1 MFKKSILGI
10 IGLSMALFATESFGQ
25 MKKLRTVKY
34 DVIREG
40 DLEKMKYDVD
50 QVVTNPETAGKCITY
65 GWTSVVYAK
74 ISVAEKELKKQ
85 LDSSDEACVVA
96 SDNMVKFFS
105 FSKDEQEEMGT
116 RTFVIENL
124 PNTIIMI
131 YNKGVNTMYEKGKY
145 DEAKKYFQYV
155 VDLYDY
161 DEDQLAKNA
170 GISKENAIYNIWA
183 AAFTNEKVNEEI
195 IYLEK
200 LMEFPTYYN
209 ASIYTRMSE
218 IYTEKKEYDK
228 AMQYLEKGIA
238 KIPQKSSEFLKQQ
251 INIELS
257 RGNQL
262 AVIEKFTKAI
272 EESPENSNY
281 YFSRGVTYHQ
291 LKVNDLNENLE
302 AQKEGKKYV
311 MKYYFSQ
318 ALNDYNKALELN
330 PSNFGAL
337 NNVSILFF
345 DSANF
350 IYKERMR
357 VSPSSPEYDK
367 LNIQALDLYKVCLD
381 KFELLR
387 QSGFL
392 KGDDMISLLK
402 DMKSCAAKLQ
412 DRELIKK
419 YDQMI
424 RDERSKS

>member
-10 IGLSMALFATESFGQ
+10 IGLSMVLFATESFGQ
-25 MKKLRTVKY
+25 MKKLRTVKF
-34 DVIREG
+34 DVIRDG

-50 QVVTNPETAGKCITY
+50 QVSTNSETAGKCITY
-65 GWTSVVYAK
+65 GWKGVVYAK
-74 ISVAEKELKKQ
+74 IAASEGDIKHQ
-85 LDSSDEACVVA
+85 LDSNNEACVVA
-96 SDNMVKFFS
+96 AENMVKYFS
-105 FSKDEQEEMGT
+105 FNKDEQEEMDT
-116 RTFVIENL
+116 RTYVLENL
-124 PNTIIMI
+124 PNTIILT

-145 DEAKKYFQYV
+145 DETKKYFQYV
-155 VDLYDY
+155 VDLYDF
-161 DEDQLAKNA
+161 DENQTAKNV
-170 GISKENAIYNIWA
+170 GVSKENAIYNIWA
-183 AAFTNEKVNEEI
+183 SAFTNEKVDEEI

-200 LMEFPTYYN
+200 LMSFPMYYN
-209 ASIYTRMSE
+209 STIYTRMSE
-218 IYTEKKEYDK
+218 IYTEKKDYDK

-262 AVIEKFTKAI
+262 AVLEKFNKAI
-272 EESPENSNY
+272 EENPDNSNY

-291 LKVNDLNENLE
+291 LKINDLNDNLD
-302 AQKEGKKYV
+302 AQKDGKRYV

-318 ALNDYNKALELN
+318 ALADYQKALELN

-345 DSANF
+345 DSANY
-350 IYKERMR
+350 IYKERMKL
-357 VSPSSPEYDK
+357 SPSSPEYDK
-367 LNIQALDLYKVCLD
+367 LNTQSMELYKLCLE

-392 KGDDMISLLK
+392 KGEDMINLLK

-419 YDQMI
+419 YDKMI
-424 RDERSKS
+424 KDEKAKS